1 MLNSHLNGIFDP
13 DHVSKCDFGSLFKS
27 SNLLFWS
34 KFEIKIWTKF
44 TFSKQ
49 VHHVRMN
56 SFKLFSGPKKRF
68 PRSVVPKEPYLELF
82 TEEERKPSEAVLKE
96 KFGMDIPVQDSNPP
110 TASNS
115 VLKPSNVNLEMKRS
129 SSMSLGASKLGRKS
143 KGDFDID
150 LLT

>member
-1 MLNSHLNGIFDP
+1 ME
-13 DHVSKCDFGSLFKS
+13 
-27 SNLLFWS
+27 LL
-34 KFEIKIWTKF
+34 
-44 TFSKQ
+44 
-49 VHHVRMN
+49 
-56 SFKLFSGPKKRF
+56 
-68 PRSVVPKEPYLELF
+68 

-115 VLKPSNVNLEMKRS
+115 VLKKPGSNVNLEMKRS